1 MATPGEGN
9 KPSDDG
15 TPQPVAQLPQLE
27 PRVARRRLSQA
38 RHRATLVGLFDSL
51 RKTVYSQSD
60 LTASKVQG
68 LGDGKTVL
76 HKVGLESKDRPRD
89 ASLAA
94 RRQTVKARLLYQQPS
109 RLT

>member
-9 KPSDDG
+9 QPRDDG
-15 TPQPVAQLPQLE
+15 APQPVPQLQQLE

-38 RHRATLVGLFDSL
+38 RHRATLVGLFNNL

-68 LGDGKTVL
+68 LGDVETFL
-76 HKVGLESKDRPRD
+76 HMVGL
-89 ASLAA
+89 
-94 RRQTVKARLLYQQPS
+94 
-109 RLT
+109 